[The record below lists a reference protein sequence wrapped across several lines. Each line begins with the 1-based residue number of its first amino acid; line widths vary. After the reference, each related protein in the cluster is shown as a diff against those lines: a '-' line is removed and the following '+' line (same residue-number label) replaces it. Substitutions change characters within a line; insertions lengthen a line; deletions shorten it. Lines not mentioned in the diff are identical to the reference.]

1 MTDVHHCPHCELLFR
16 NKTELEY
23 HMGADHAPPVETAT
37 EPVSEVLTDVED
49 RPVREPPL
57 D

>member
-23 HMGADHAPPVETAT
+23 HMGQDHAPPVEVAT
-37 EPVSEVLTDVED
+37 EPQ
-49 RPVREPPL
+49 PPPTQPET
-57 D
+57 